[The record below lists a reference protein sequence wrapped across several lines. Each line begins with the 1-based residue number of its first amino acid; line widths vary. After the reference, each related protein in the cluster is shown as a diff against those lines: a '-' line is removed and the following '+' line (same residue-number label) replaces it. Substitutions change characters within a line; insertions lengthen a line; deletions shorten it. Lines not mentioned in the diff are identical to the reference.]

1 MSSIELSRLTFQY
14 DTTPVFLD
22 LDLRLDTD
30 WRVGLVGRNG
40 RGKST
45 LLHILGLLD
54 RPTGG
59 TILLEGEELAR
70 ASERRRNL
78 IRARDF
84 AFVFQFYYLLPEF
97 GTRCSTLVSM
107 ESNGSWRFIERRF
120 DSAGVN
126 AGESLYSFAVGED
139 R

>member
-1 MSSIELSRLTFQY
+1 VTPIHCPSSLHPDRRQPGPLS
-14 DTTPVFLD
+14 
-22 LDLRLDTD
+22 
-30 WRVGLVGRNG
+30 VGLGHAQPVAVA
-40 RGKST
+40 
-45 LLHILGLLD
+45 IC
-54 RPTGG
+54 
-59 TILLEGEELAR
+59 
-70 ASERRRNL
+70 
-78 IRARDF
+78 F